1 MSTAVAIENEVGLN
15 EVSDVRRLR
24 LVERIVG
31 KELLTIYG
39 KVREGERLTYEDGV
53 TLYHHPDLS
62 AVGYLA
68 NIVRERMHGDKTFYV
83 RNQHIN
89 YTNICNKF
97 CKFCSFYAKKGG
109 PAPYE
114 MNMAMV
120 REKLQAHLD
129 VPITEVHM
137 VGGIDPRLPYQYY
150 LDLLRTVKETRPGV
164 HIKAFTMVE
173 LVEIQRQ
180 AKKPLEDVLR
190 ELMAAGLDSLPG
202 GGIEILSDRVHEE
215 LFDRKLDG
223 AGWMDVARTAAK
235 VGLTQYATMLY
246 GHIETLEERAEHL
259 VKIRALQ
266 DETKHFVTMTPLS
279 FHPEGTEL
287 EHIPHTTGYDDLRN
301 IAISRLMLDNF
312 AHIKS
317 FWIMNT
323 PQITQTSLWYGADD
337 VDGTVHE
344 YEITYKDGEHGN
356 KSQVLTRRNMI
367 KLIEEAGRV
376 PVERDSLYHEIPDT
390 LEPEPHEHHLIPL
403 NVLA

>member
-266 DETKHFVTMTPLS
+266 DETKHFVT
-279 FHPEGTEL
+279 
-287 EHIPHTTGYDDLRN
+287 
-301 IAISRLMLDNF
+301 
-312 AHIKS
+312 
-317 FWIMNT
+317 
-323 PQITQTSLWYGADD
+323 
-337 VDGTVHE
+337 
-344 YEITYKDGEHGN
+344 
-356 KSQVLTRRNMI
+356 
-367 KLIEEAGRV
+367 
-376 PVERDSLYHEIPDT
+376 
-390 LEPEPHEHHLIPL
+390 
-403 NVLA
+403 